1 MTINYFYQKNDSN
14 ELVVLFHGTGGN
26 EYQLLGLAGELFPGA
41 DVLSFEGDS
50 GSAMSRRFFPPLV
63 NGEMNRETYND
74 AVKRVTE
81 VIQGLDLE
89 YEKITFLG
97 YSNGAN
103 FIIGFLEKGF
113 DMSAA
118 VLLHPS
124 DLKYDMTNAKRE
136 TKVII
141 TAGANDYMVPPGQA
155 KHLEIQFKSAFDEV
169 NFMLFDGGHEITQK
183 EMDELKKA
191 L

>member
-1 MTINYFYQKNDSN
+1 MNYFYQKNDAN

-50 GSAMSRRFFPPLV
+50 GGAMSRRFFPPLI
-63 NGEMNRETYND
+63 NGEMDRNAYND
-74 AVKRVTE
+74 AIRRVTE
-81 VIQGLDLE
+81 VINGLDLN

-103 FIIGFLEKGF
+103 FIVGFLENGF
-113 DMSAA
+113 DMDAA
-118 VLLHPS
+118 VLMHPS
-124 DLKYDMTNAKRE
+124 DLKYDVTNAKRD
-136 TKVII
+136 TKVYI

-155 KHLEIQFKSAFDEV
+155 KALELQFKSAFDNV

-183 EMDELKKA
+183 ELDELKRV